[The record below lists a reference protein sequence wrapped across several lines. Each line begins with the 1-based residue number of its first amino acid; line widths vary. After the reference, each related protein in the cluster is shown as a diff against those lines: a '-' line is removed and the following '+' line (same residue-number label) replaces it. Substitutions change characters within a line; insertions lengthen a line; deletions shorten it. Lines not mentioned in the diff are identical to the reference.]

1 MAYRVGSRRA
11 GARETLSRKTNK
23 QTKQTKE
30 RERKNKEKWY
40 PYIIVLCHLMKLRAG
55 VLRLVGNDL
64 KLTLLTHT

>member
-11 GARETLSRKTNK
+11 GVRENLSRKRN
-23 QTKQTKE
+23 QQTKE